1 MSCSAVS
8 LRMATW
14 RHGADALWAS
24 SWAKAVAPGI
34 RVTAALRPSWSS
46 EIIAMFRRKD
56 GRTLHV
62 RKATLAELDQLRI
75 CIAPGLDPQPGKTS
89 RMIV

>member
-1 MSCSAVS
+1 
-8 LRMATW
+8 
-14 RHGADALWAS
+14 
-24 SWAKAVAPGI
+24 
-34 RVTAALRPSWSS
+34 
-46 EIIAMFRRKD
+46 MFRRKD